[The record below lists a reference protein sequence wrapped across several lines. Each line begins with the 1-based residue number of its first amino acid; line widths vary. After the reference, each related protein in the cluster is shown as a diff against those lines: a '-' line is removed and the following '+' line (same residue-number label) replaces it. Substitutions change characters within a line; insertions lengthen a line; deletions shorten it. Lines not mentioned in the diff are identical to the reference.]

1 VLLTFFIENMEEY
14 VKKNLI
20 STNTASEIFYTHMN
34 VSLNMKKKHGIIFA
48 TNIIFL
54 NYIITEKIVTN
65 EIKSN
70 LIQYLQ
76 IQS

>member
-1 VLLTFFIENMEEY
+1 MEEY

-34 VSLNMKKKHGIIFA
+34 VSLNMKKKKHGIIFA

-76 IQS
+76 IQN

>member
-1 VLLTFFIENMEEY
+1 
-14 VKKNLI
+14 
-20 STNTASEIFYTHMN
+20 
-34 VSLNMKKKHGIIFA
+34 MKKKHGIIFA

-76 IQS
+76 IQN